1 MKLGYFGFNMGLL
14 GTPEAVERVARTA
27 EAAGLESLF
36 SGEHVVLQDPQA
48 PPSPMPPEAPVI
60 DQIAA
65 LSYAAAH
72 TKQIKLGT
80 GIIILPQRN
89 PVVLA
94 KELASLDV
102 LSRGR
107 LLVGFGVGYVER
119 EFEAI
124 GVPFSERGART
135 SEHIEAIRALW
146 TQAKPRF
153 DGRFTRFSGIQS
165 HPQPVQKPHPP
176 ILVGGMS
183 ESAYRRAVAQAD
195 EWYGFYQSVEAT
207 AAALRGLEEAAKRV
221 ARPSSLGK
229 LGITITPPPAP
240 VDRDTLRRYEDL
252 GVGRLVLMRDFR
264 DMGRP
269 AATSAAQ
276 VDEIVAYIE
285 KSARELG

>member
-14 GTPEAVERVARTA
+14 ATPEAMERVACAA

-36 SGEHVVLQDPQA
+36 SGEHVVVQDPQA
-48 PPSPMPPEAPVI
+48 PPSPLPPETPVI

-65 LSYAAAH
+65 LSHAAAC
-72 TKQIKLGT
+72 TKHLKLGT

-94 KELASLDV
+94 KELASVDV

-124 GVPFSERGART
+124 GVPFAERGART

-146 TQAKPRF
+146 TQAKPSF
-153 DGRFTRFSGIQS
+153 DGRFTKFSGIQS
-165 HPQPVQKPHPP
+165 RPQPVQKPHPP

-183 ESAYRRAVAQAD
+183 KSAYRRAVAHGN
-195 EWYGFYQSVEAT
+195 EWYGFYQSVDAT
-207 AAALRGLEEAAKRV
+207 AAALRELEEAAKRV
-221 ARPSSLGK
+221 PRPKSLGK
-229 LGITITPPPAP
+229 LGITITPPPVP
-240 VDRDTLRRYEDL
+240 LDRDTLRRYEDL

-276 VDEIVAYIE
+276 VDEVVAYLE
-285 KSARELG
+285 KSARELA